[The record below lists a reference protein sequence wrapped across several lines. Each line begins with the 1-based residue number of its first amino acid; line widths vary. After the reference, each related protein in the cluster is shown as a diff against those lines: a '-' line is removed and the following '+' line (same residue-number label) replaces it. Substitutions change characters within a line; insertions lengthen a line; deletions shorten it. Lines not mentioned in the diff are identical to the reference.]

1 MNLPCLCSIDRAGI
15 VGEDGP
21 THHGVFDVSI
31 LSPIPNIVLFAPKD
45 ARELRQFVNT
55 AFHNFN
61 KPYFIRI
68 PRGSIDDIKVDYNN
82 QLELGTWTIESFKDD
97 YKMTLICYGDN
108 VEKIKTIIKSKH
120 LNIRI
125 INARF
130 IKPIDEDMVH
140 KIFTENNKPILVY
153 ETILKTGSLGSIL
166 LTYCNEKHILR
177 TFEHIALAD
186 HYSKQ
191 GSVQEIYDDEKID
204 LATVINKCEE
214 LMNGKKEN

>member
-1 MNLPCLCSIDRAGI
+1 
-15 VGEDGP
+15 
-21 THHGVFDVSI
+21 
-31 LSPIPNIVLFAPKD
+31 
-45 ARELRQFVNT
+45 
-55 AFHNFN
+55 
-61 KPYFIRI
+61 
-68 PRGSIDDIKVDYNN
+68 
-82 QLELGTWTIESFKDD
+82 
-97 YKMTLICYGDN
+97 MTLICYGDN

-140 KIFTENNKPILVY
+140 KIFTENDKPILVY

-191 GSVQEIYDDEKID
+191 GSVQEIYDDEKIKHWES
-204 LATVINKCEE
+204 LYFSSHCTRWYGRWYITFRIGVRG
-214 LMNGKKEN
+214 GK

>member
-1 MNLPCLCSIDRAGI
+1 
-15 VGEDGP
+15 
-21 THHGVFDVSI
+21 
-31 LSPIPNIVLFAPKD
+31 
-45 ARELRQFVNT
+45 
-55 AFHNFN
+55 
-61 KPYFIRI
+61 
-68 PRGSIDDIKVDYNN
+68 
-82 QLELGTWTIESFKDD
+82 
-97 YKMTLICYGDN
+97 MTLICYGDN
-108 VEKIKTIIKSKH
+108 VEKIKTIIKIKH

-204 LATVINKCEE
+204 LDTVINKCEE

>member
-1 MNLPCLCSIDRAGI
+1 MDLPCLCSIDRAGI

-68 PRGSIDDIKVDYNN
+68 PRGS
-82 QLELGTWTIESFKDD
+82 
-97 YKMTLICYGDN
+97 YGDN

-204 LATVINKCEE
+204 LDTVINKCEE